1 MNRRERRA
9 PRHPLQAAAFL
20 LTFGTGMFDA
30 ISYLGLDRVFTA
42 NMTGNI
48 VLLGMG
54 LTTDQDIPV
63 RLAAIALAGFAAG
76 ALVAARFLQRQPT
89 GLQVP
94 LRSLVLI
101 GALAVLTAASAV
113 VFLVVPEAPHG
124 LLVGITAALSAG
136 MGMQAVVAKRFGVP
150 DVSTV
155 VLTMTL
161 TSWVSE
167 SRLGGGTGAHS
178 FRRGGAVVL
187 MASGA
192 AAGGALLLLGDG
204 VALSGAAVV
213 VLTALALMTRGH
225 LAARRAAAGGSAAA
239 AVPGGQPTDARS
251 TAPTS

>member
-1 MNRRERRA
+1 MSRRA
-9 PRHPLQAAAFL
+9 PRHPMQTAAFV
-20 LTFGTGMFDA
+20 LTFGTGLFDA
-30 ISYLGLDRVFTA
+30 ISYLGLERVFTA

-54 LTTDQDIPV
+54 LSTDQDIPV
-63 RLAAIALAGFAAG
+63 DLAAIALGGFAVG
-76 ALVAARFLQRQPT
+76 ALVAARVLRGRPADQA
-89 GLQVP
+89 VP
-94 LRSLVLI
+94 VHSLLLI
-101 GALAVLTAASAV
+101 GLLAAMTAGSSV
-113 VFLVVPEAPHG
+113 VFAVFSEPPEVLVMT
-124 LLVGITAALSAG
+124 ITGALSAG

-192 AAGGALLLLGDG
+192 LAGGALLLLGEA
-204 VALSGAAVV
+204 VALGGAAVV
-213 VLTALALMTRGH
+213 VLVGLGVLTRVH
-225 LAARRAAAGGSAAA
+225 VAARRAREAAERTEDAD
-239 AVPGGQPTDARS
+239 VPAR
-251 TAPTS
+251 

>member
-1 MNRRERRA
+1 MRQGRRA
-9 PRHPLQAAAFL
+9 PRHPLQTAAFL

-63 RLAAIALAGFAAG
+63 RLAAIALAGFAVG
-76 ALVAARFLQRQPT
+76 ALAAARFLRRQPT

-101 GALAVLTAASAV
+101 GVLAVLTAGSAV
-113 VFLVVPEAPHG
+113 AFLVVPEVPRA

-161 TSWVSE
+161 TSWMSE
-167 SRLGGGTGAHS
+167 SRLGGGTGVHS

-187 MASGA
+187 MAAGA
-192 AAGGALLLLGDG
+192 AAGGALLLLGDA
-204 VALSGAAVV
+204 VALAAAAAVV
-213 VLTALALMTRGH
+213 LVALALMARSH
-225 LAARRAAAGGSAAA
+225 LVARRAAVAGPDATP
-239 AVPGGQPTDARS
+239 VPDRQATDGRS
-251 TAPTS
+251 PAPAP